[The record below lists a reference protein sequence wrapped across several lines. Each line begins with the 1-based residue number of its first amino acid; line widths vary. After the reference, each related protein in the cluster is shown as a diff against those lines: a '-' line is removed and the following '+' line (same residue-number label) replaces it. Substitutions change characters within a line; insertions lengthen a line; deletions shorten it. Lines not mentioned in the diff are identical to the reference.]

1 MIGTVQPDV
10 MAAFYEKVF
19 QKKPDMSEGGWS
31 GWSVGSSF
39 FTVGHHSKME
49 GKSKDP
55 GRVMFNLET
64 AEVKEEFERISKI
77 EGVEII
83 KEPYGMTE
91 SGESSSDDDA
101 MWIATFADPDGNYF
115 QLMSPWEEEK

>member
-1 MIGTVQPDV
+1 MIGTMQPKE
-10 MAAFYEKVF
+10 MAEFYEQVF
-19 QKKPDMSEGGWS
+19 QKKPDMKDGEWS
-31 GWSVGSSF
+31 GWSVGASF

-49 GKSKDP
+49 GKSKEA

-77 EGVEII
+77 EGIEVV

-91 SGESSSDDDA
+91 DGEPSSDDDA

-115 QLMSPWEEEK
+115 QLMSPWKE